1 MGGVGLH
8 TITGLASLAIG
19 ALTNNP
25 TAIIE
30 HDNIS
35 KAVHLFTK
43 CGLQRLNYKMQEM
56 KYAFSPGK
64 KINLKNPY
72 QVKMQARGEFYMRAV
87 AQITSAAPT
96 YFPPVLTFLD
106 GGILQNNPAIP
117 CIVSAIEKNVSP
129 NLFLVSLGT
138 GLNSE
143 NAIVKDFESL
153 GASAWFQAVQNDMA
167 EQELLK
173 EMLESQNYKRLQY
186 NFIGQEA
193 PSLDDH
199 TPEVIHALEDAGK
212 KLVEDNLDEIIKLC
226 NILNFEGS

>member
-1 MGGVGLH
+1 M
-8 TITGLASLAIG
+8 
-19 ALTNNP
+19 
-25 TAIIE
+25 
-30 HDNIS
+30 
-35 KAVHLFTK
+35 
-43 CGLQRLNYKMQEM
+43 
-56 KYAFSPGK
+56 
-64 KINLKNPY
+64 
-72 QVKMQARGEFYMRAV
+72 
-87 AQITSAAPT
+87 
-96 YFPPVLTFLD
+96 
-106 GGILQNNPAIP
+106 QNNPAIP